1 MTELKNLKKP
11 VKRSLLVSKNESKK
25 GFPTDN
31 AVHDHCYPG
40 LQVQS
45 TSSLDGK
52 ERKMEAKL
60 KNSTEIDSLMDHS
73 EASPYSLR
81 DEADTVR
88 ANANE
93 RKCQI
98 SLIPVQV
105 TESQRQFQTASDVNV
120 MSAGVRGRV
129 SQHPRAEMCEYHPQA
144 VLHHPHQSP
153 GRGKPNQPPGRG

>member
-1 MTELKNLKKP
+1 M
-11 VKRSLLVSKNESKK
+11 SLRYNPEFSDVDPIKEPSWTHACVISQAR
-25 GFPTDN
+25 FSTDN

-45 TSSLDGK
+45 TSLDGK

-129 SQHPRAEMCEYHPQA
+129 SQC
-144 VLHHPHQSP
+144 S
-153 GRGKPNQPPGRG
+153 